1 MNSKQIILVLCA
13 AIALATGQP
22 AKNEFW
28 KGTSMDAMVEQTK
41 TECAQKNDEIS
52 CMKFKVL
59 NLLDQLFRKDNFK
72 VSETVEVTRN
82 SHPADEL
89 SGRSLLNDGSF
100 LETLRTYLTSH
111 DVTFKLPFESSVK
124 VSSRNI
130 DDDELNFDVK
140 FGQGRAVEARKS
152 KLKKVIIPI
161 LVFVLLKAM
170 TLIPLAIGVL
180 GLKAWN
186 ALQLSFFS
194 FVVSV
199 GLAIFQLCKK
209 IAADGHAAPIAAH
222 GPWEYQAAQYRSFD
236 NTPELESAT
245 AQDLAYSAYTQA

>member
-1 MNSKQIILVLCA
+1 MNSMARIIVLCA
-13 AIALATGQP
+13 FVALAAAQP

-41 TECAQKNDEIS
+41 LECSQKNDEIS
-52 CMKFKVL
+52 CMKFKIL

-82 SHPADEL
+82 SYPVDEL
-89 SGRSLLNDGSF
+89 SGRSLGEGSF
-100 LETLRTYLTSH
+100 LETVRSYLASH
-111 DVTFKLPFESSVK
+111 DVTFKLPFDSAVK

-130 DDDELNFDVK
+130 DDDELSFDLK
-140 FGQGRAVEARKS
+140 FGEGRAAEARKS

-209 IAADGHAAPIAAH
+209 IAADSHAAPIAAH
-222 GPWEYQAAQYRSFD
+222 GPWEYQAAQYRSFQEA
-236 NTPELESAT
+236 PEAA
-245 AQDLAYSAYTQA
+245 AQDLAYSAYAQA